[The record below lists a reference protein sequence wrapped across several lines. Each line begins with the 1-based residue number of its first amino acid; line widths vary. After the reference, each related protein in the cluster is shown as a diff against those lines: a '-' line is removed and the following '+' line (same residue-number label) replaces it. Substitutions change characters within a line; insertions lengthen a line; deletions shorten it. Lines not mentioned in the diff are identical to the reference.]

1 MKRLIWIVIVGL
13 FVYWGATSDTL
24 GNWITQ
30 AFNSVDPETVET
42 IDQSVNE
49 SIDKLNTVSDEE
61 STLFVNRFLLGMSC
75 LALLLSVIYRF
86 ILKRTAQKRHLL
98 DEINSLII
106 LSAICIALTSF
117 RHDISHWWAILTIP
131 ITSFA
136 IIYPLYYIPQYK
148 YFRWVAASAYD
159 VLVLGLG
166 FLCFFWSISNS
177 SIIGIIMTL
186 ACTLIAFLYYHSH
199 RKFDYCP
206 KCHRY
211 VAITNTERHIDKK
224 TVEYQ
229 DKTAKVATG
238 YITTYSIDKYGNKT
252 TISKT
257 PTGWKRIFYTLK
269 ITKVYY
275 TDHLECPYC
284 EHKFTKQDME
294 KSKREIAYKSRE
306 EKEGVYIN
314 PED

>member
-1 MKRLIWIVIVGL
+1 MKRLIWIVLIGL

-24 GNWITQ
+24 GNLITQ
-30 AFNSVDPETVET
+30 AVDSVDPETVEA

-61 STLFVNRFLLGMSC
+61 STLFVNRFLLGMCC

-106 LSAICIALTSF
+106 LSAVCVALTIF
-117 RHDISHWWAILTIP
+117 RHDIAHWWAILTIP
-131 ITSFA
+131 IAIFA

-148 YFRWVAASAYD
+148 YFRWVAASVYD
-159 VLVLGLG
+159 ILVLTLG
-166 FLCFFWSISNS
+166 FLCFFWSASNCS
-177 SIIGIIMTL
+177 LMGIVMTL
-186 ACTLIAFLYYHSH
+186 VCTLIAFLYYHSH

-211 VAITNTERHIDKK
+211 VAITNTNRHIDKR
-224 TVEYQ
+224 TVEYH
-229 DKTAKVATG
+229 DDSKVVATG
-238 YITTYSIDKYGNKT
+238 YIKTYSVDSHGNRT
-252 TISKT
+252 TISSV
-257 PTGWKRIFYTLK
+257 PTGWERVFYTLK

-284 EHKFTKQDME
+284 EHKFTKQDIE
-294 KSKREIAYKSRE
+294 KSEREMAYKSRD
-306 EKEGVYIN
+306 EKEGAYLN